1 MISVESID
9 PTEVNV
15 VPPMRRAIEHNNY
28 SIRVRHVI
36 EKKEKRKKRICI
48 LDIILVIDLLHDV
61 KTLSLINDCRA

>member
-36 EKKEKRKKRICI
+36 EKKEKKK
-48 LDIILVIDLLHDV
+48 
-61 KTLSLINDCRA
+61 KNMYT